1 MGQILCQSF
10 PKNSAPPNT
19 FVLDFWPLDLQENTF
34 LLFTATKFEVTC
46 NSSHR
51 RLILTNS
58 QNTLLHFSIQ
68 CGCIFLLRLIFN
80 IIASLCVS
88 LSQRTSS
95 QVSAFPGV
103 SMCIYTHEVHLSICY
118 LLFYS
123 LLILL
128 PYHILGSSRVETTS
142 DSLLAPRTNHTRTS
156 VQEMPVELT

>member
-68 CGCIFLLRLIFN
+68 YGCIFLLRLIFN

-123 LLILL
+123 YSSFSPIIFWVHLERRPHLIHCWPLEPITL
-128 PYHILGSSRVETTS
+128 
-142 DSLLAPRTNHTRTS
+142 
-156 VQEMPVELT
+156 VQVFRKCLQN